1 MMIKFK
7 TFHPYK
13 ELVDAYNHEYHT
25 VSATEALNSWL
36 KENPNVE
43 VLDWQTTAVGTTN
56 ALYITIQYKTRE
68 VCTHD

>member
-7 TFHPYK
+7 TFHPYL
-13 ELVDAYNHEYHT
+13 ESDYYHGNYT
-25 VSATEALNSWL
+25 VSATEALNKWL

-43 VLDWQTTAVGTTN
+43 IINWQTTAVGNTGE
-56 ALYITIQYKTRE
+56 LYITIQYKTRE